1 MERVILAG
9 SGFFIRDKFSFN
21 QGIKGDNYSMATPRF
36 DGVELFL
43 QIVESGNLTEA
54 AERLNLTR
62 SAVGKGLARLEA
74 RLGTCLLQRSTRR
87 QRLTEDGQ
95 AYYEHCLRA
104 LAELEAAESVLES
117 GRQQPRGRLRAS
129 LPLAF
134 GHHYAAPALWGL
146 LDRFAQLEIDIS
158 FSDRLIDVAQEGSD
172 LAVRIG
178 ALPDTDRLSA
188 RRLGEQAI
196 GLAAAPAYLRRVGR
210 IECLE
215 DLAGHRGIAYR
226 CNAPRLE
233 WELNDAQ
240 GRPHRAR
247 VASPLMMDDLQ
258 AVADAAIAGVG
269 LAWLPS
275 WLIAHY
281 VLRGQLEAV
290 LPSYREQPAPIHV
303 IWPTAA
309 HMPAKTRCAIDA
321 LVAGTPSC
329 LAGS

>member
-1 MERVILAG
+1 MV
-9 SGFFIRDKFSFN
+9 
-21 QGIKGDNYSMATPRF
+21 TPRF

-43 QIVESGNLTEA
+43 QIVESGSLTEA
-54 AERLNLTR
+54 AERLHLTR
-62 SAVGKGLARLEA
+62 SAVGKSLARLEA

-104 LAELEAAESVLES
+104 QAELEAAESVLQS

-129 LPLAF
+129 VPLAF

-146 LDRFAQLEIDIS
+146 MDRYPELEVEICFA
-158 FSDRLIDVAQEGSD
+158 DRLTDLAQEGFD
-172 LAVRIG
+172 IAVRIG

-188 RRLGEQAI
+188 RRLGEQVM
-196 GLAAAPAYLRRVGR
+196 GLAASPEYLQRTGPIHDVD
-210 IECLE
+210 
-215 DLAGHRGIAYR
+215 DLASRRSIAYR
-226 CNAPRLE
+226 SQPT
-233 WELNDAQ
+233 Q
-240 GRPHRAR
+240 RAGI
-247 VASPLMMDDLQ
+247 ASPLIMDDLQ
-258 AVADAAIAGVG
+258 AVADAAMAGVG

-281 VLRGQLEAV
+281 VLRGQLLAV
-290 LPSYREQPAPIHV
+290 LPDCREQPAPIHV
-303 IWPTAA
+303 IWPTAT
-309 HMPAKTRCAIDA
+309 HLPAKTRCAIDA

>member
-1 MERVILAG
+1 
-9 SGFFIRDKFSFN
+9 
-21 QGIKGDNYSMATPRF
+21 MATPRF

-117 GRQQPRGRLRAS
+117 GRQQPRGRLRVS
-129 LPLAF
+129 VPLAF
-134 GHHYAAPALWGL
+134 GHHYAAPALWAL
-146 LDRFAQLEIDIS
+146 LDRYPELEIDLC
-158 FSDRLIDVAQEGSD
+158 FSDRMIDLVQEGFD
-172 LAVRIG
+172 MAVRIG
-178 ALPDTDRLSA
+178 PLPDTDRLSA
-188 RRLGEQAI
+188 RRLGQQAM
-196 GLAAAPAYLRRVGR
+196 GLAASPAYLQRKGA
-210 IECLE
+210 IDSID
-215 DLAGHRGIAYR
+215 DLAAHRGIAYR
-226 CNAPRLE
+226 SNTAQRSRL
-233 WELNDAQ
+233 
-240 GRPHRAR
+240 
-247 VASPLMMDDLQ
+247 ASPLIVDDLQ

-281 VLRGQLEAV
+281 ALRGQLQAV

-321 LVAGTPSC
+321 LVAATPSC

>member
-1 MERVILAG
+1 M
-9 SGFFIRDKFSFN
+9 S
-21 QGIKGDNYSMATPRF
+21 TPRF

-43 QIVESGNLTEA
+43 QIVESGSLSAA

-146 LDRFAQLEIDIS
+146 MERYPDLEIDIC
-158 FSDRLIDVAQEGSD
+158 FSDRMIDLAQEGFD
-172 LAVRIG
+172 IAVRIG
-178 ALPDTDRLSA
+178 PLPDTDRLSA
-188 RRLGEQAI
+188 RRLGEQVM
-196 GLAAAPAYLRRVGR
+196 GLAASPAYLQRRGR
-210 IECLE
+210 IERIE
-215 DLAGHRGIAYR
+215 ALAAHRGIAYR
-226 CNAPRLE
+226 SNNVHRSRL
-233 WELNDAQ
+233 
-240 GRPHRAR
+240 
-247 VASPLMMDDLQ
+247 VTPLVLDDLQ
-258 AVADAAIAGVG
+258 AVADATIAGVG

-281 VLRGQLEAV
+281 ALRGQLEAV
-290 LPSYREQPAPIHV
+290 LPDYREQPAPIHV
-303 IWPTAA
+303 IWPTAP

-321 LVAGTPSC
+321 LVAATPSC

>member
-1 MERVILAG
+1 
-9 SGFFIRDKFSFN
+9 
-21 QGIKGDNYSMATPRF
+21 MATPRF

-74 RLGTCLLQRSTRR
+74 RLGTRLLQRSTRR

-129 LPLAF
+129 VPLAF

-146 LDRFAQLEIDIS
+146 MDRYPELEIEIC
-158 FSDRLIDVAQEGSD
+158 FSDRMIDLAQDGFD
-172 LAVRIG
+172 MAVRIG
-178 ALPDTDRLSA
+178 PLPDTDRLSA
-188 RRLGEQAI
+188 RRLGQQVM
-196 GLAAAPAYLRRVGR
+196 GLAASPAYVQRRGSIER
-210 IECLE
+210 IE
-215 DLAGHRGIAYR
+215 DLAAHRGIAYR
-226 CNAPRLE
+226 SNTTAHRSRL
-233 WELNDAQ
+233 
-240 GRPHRAR
+240 
-247 VASPLMMDDLQ
+247 ASPLVLDDLQ

-281 VLRGQLEAV
+281 ALRGQLQAV

-309 HMPAKTRCAIDA
+309 HMQAKTRCAIDA
-321 LVAGTPSC
+321 LVAATPSC

>member
-1 MERVILAG
+1 MKCRVIFRG
-9 SGFFIRDKFSFN
+9 ICFVIRDKFSTDR
-21 QGIKGDNYSMATPRF
+21 GIKGDNRAMTTPRF

-43 QIVESGNLTEA
+43 HIVESGNLTEA

-146 LDRFAQLEIDIS
+146 MARYPELEIEIS
-158 FSDRLIDVAQEGSD
+158 FADRLVDLAQEGFD
-172 LAVRIG
+172 VAVRIG
-178 ALPDTDRLSA
+178 PLPDTDRLSA
-188 RRLGEQAI
+188 RRLGEQAV
-196 GLAAAPAYLRRVGR
+196 GLAASPAYLQRVGP
-210 IECLE
+210 IECIE

-226 CNAPRLE
+226 STTSQRNP
-233 WELNDAQ
+233 
-240 GRPHRAR
+240 

-281 VLRGQLEAV
+281 VLRGQLVAV
-290 LPSYREQPAPIHV
+290 LPGYREQPAPIHV
-303 IWPTAA
+303 IWPTAV

-321 LVAGTPSC
+321 LVAATPSC

>member
-1 MERVILAG
+1 
-9 SGFFIRDKFSFN
+9 
-21 QGIKGDNYSMATPRF
+21 MATPRF

-43 QIVESGNLTEA
+43 QVVESGNLTEA

-117 GRQQPRGRLRAS
+117 GRQQPRGRLRVS
-129 LPLAF
+129 VPLAF
-134 GHHYAAPALWGL
+134 GHHYAAPALWAL
-146 LDRFAQLEIDIS
+146 IDSYPELEIDLC
-158 FSDRLIDVAQEGSD
+158 FSDRMIDLVQEGFD
-172 LAVRIG
+172 IAVRIG
-178 ALPDTDRLSA
+178 PLPDTDRLSA
-188 RRLGEQAI
+188 RRLGQQVM
-196 GLAAAPAYLRRVGR
+196 GLAASPAYLQRKGA
-210 IECLE
+210 IESIE
-215 DLAGHRGIAYR
+215 DLAAHRGIAYR
-226 CNAPRLE
+226 SNTAQRSRL
-233 WELNDAQ
+233 
-240 GRPHRAR
+240 
-247 VASPLMMDDLQ
+247 VSPLILDDLQ

-281 VLRGQLEAV
+281 ALRGQLQAV

-321 LVAGTPSC
+321 LVAATPSC

>member
-1 MERVILAG
+1 
-9 SGFFIRDKFSFN
+9 
-21 QGIKGDNYSMATPRF
+21 MATPRF

-74 RLGTCLLQRSTRR
+74 RLGTRLLQRSTRR

-129 LPLAF
+129 VPLAF

-146 LDRFAQLEIDIS
+146 MDRYPELEIEIC
-158 FSDRLIDVAQEGSD
+158 FSDRMIDLAQDGFD
-172 LAVRIG
+172 MAVRIG
-178 ALPDTDRLSA
+178 PLPDTDRLSA
-188 RRLGEQAI
+188 RRLGQQVM
-196 GLAAAPAYLRRVGR
+196 GLAASPAYVQRRGS
-210 IECLE
+210 IESIE
-215 DLAGHRGIAYR
+215 DLAAHRGIAYR
-226 CNAPRLE
+226 SNTTAHRSRL
-233 WELNDAQ
+233 
-240 GRPHRAR
+240 
-247 VASPLMMDDLQ
+247 ASPLVLDDLQ

-281 VLRGQLEAV
+281 ALRGQLQAV

-321 LVAGTPSC
+321 LVATTPSC

>member
-1 MERVILAG
+1 M
-9 SGFFIRDKFSFN
+9 S
-21 QGIKGDNYSMATPRF
+21 TPRF

-117 GRQQPRGRLRAS
+117 GRQQPRGRLRVS
-129 LPLAF
+129 VPLAF
-134 GHHYAAPALWGL
+134 GHHYAAPALWAL
-146 LDRFAQLEIDIS
+146 MDSYPELEIDLC
-158 FSDRLIDVAQEGSD
+158 FSDRMIDLVQEGFD
-172 LAVRIG
+172 IAVRIG
-178 ALPDTDRLSA
+178 PLPDTDRLSA
-188 RRLGEQAI
+188 RRLGQQVM
-196 GLAAAPAYLRRVGR
+196 GLAASPAYLQRKGA
-210 IECLE
+210 IESIE
-215 DLAGHRGIAYR
+215 DLAVHRGIAYR
-226 CNAPRLE
+226 SNAAQRSRL
-233 WELNDAQ
+233 
-240 GRPHRAR
+240 
-247 VASPLMMDDLQ
+247 ASPLILDDLQ

-281 VLRGQLEAV
+281 ALRGQLQAV

-321 LVAGTPSC
+321 LVAATPSC

>member
-1 MERVILAG
+1 MT
-9 SGFFIRDKFSFN
+9 
-21 QGIKGDNYSMATPRF
+21 TPRF
-36 DGVELFL
+36 DGVELFV
-43 QIVESGNLTEA
+43 QIVESGSLSAA

-146 LDRFAQLEIDIS
+146 MDRYPQLEIDIS
-158 FSDRLIDVAQEGSD
+158 FSDRMIDLAQEGFD

-178 ALPDTDRLSA
+178 PLPDTDRLSA
-188 RRLGEQAI
+188 RRLGEQVM
-196 GLAAAPAYLRRVGR
+196 GLAASPAYLQCAEPIER
-210 IECLE
+210 IE
-215 DLAGHRGIAYR
+215 DLSAHRGIAYR
-226 CNAPRLE
+226 SNSAYRSRLIT
-233 WELNDAQ
+233 
-240 GRPHRAR
+240 
-247 VASPLMMDDLQ
+247 PLVLDDLQ

-281 VLRGQLEAV
+281 ALRGQLAAV
-290 LPSYREQPAPIHV
+290 LADFREQPAPIHV
-303 IWPTAA
+303 IWPTAP

-321 LVAGTPSC
+321 LVAATPSC

>member
-1 MERVILAG
+1 M
-9 SGFFIRDKFSFN
+9 S
-21 QGIKGDNYSMATPRF
+21 TPRF

-43 QIVESGNLTEA
+43 QIVESGSLSAA

-62 SAVGKGLARLEA
+62 SAVGKGLVRLEA

-146 LDRFAQLEIDIS
+146 MERYPDLEIDIC
-158 FSDRLIDVAQEGSD
+158 FSDRMIDLAQEGFD
-172 LAVRIG
+172 IAVRIG
-178 ALPDTDRLSA
+178 PLPDTDRLSA
-188 RRLGEQAI
+188 RRLGEQVM
-196 GLAAAPAYLRRVGR
+196 GLAASPAYLQRRGR
-210 IECLE
+210 IERIE
-215 DLAGHRGIAYR
+215 ALAAHRGIAYR
-226 CNAPRLE
+226 SNSVHRSRL
-233 WELNDAQ
+233 
-240 GRPHRAR
+240 
-247 VASPLMMDDLQ
+247 VTPLVLDDLQ

-281 VLRGQLEAV
+281 ALRGQLEAV
-290 LPSYREQPAPIHV
+290 LPDYREQPAPIHV
-303 IWPTAA
+303 IWPTAP

-321 LVAGTPSC
+321 LVAATPSC

>member
-1 MERVILAG
+1 
-9 SGFFIRDKFSFN
+9 
-21 QGIKGDNYSMATPRF
+21 MATPRF

-43 QIVESGNLTEA
+43 QIVESGNLTDA

-117 GRQQPRGRLRAS
+117 GRQQPRGRLRVS
-129 LPLAF
+129 VPLAF
-134 GHHYAAPALWGL
+134 GHHYAAPALWAL
-146 LDRFAQLEIDIS
+146 LDRYPELEIDLC
-158 FSDRLIDVAQEGSD
+158 FSDRMIDLVQEGFD
-172 LAVRIG
+172 MAVRIG
-178 ALPDTDRLSA
+178 PLPDTDRLSA
-188 RRLGEQAI
+188 RRLGQQVM
-196 GLAAAPAYLRRVGR
+196 GLAASPAYLQRKGA
-210 IECLE
+210 IGSIE
-215 DLAGHRGIAYR
+215 DLAAHRGIAYR
-226 CNAPRLE
+226 SNTAQRSRL
-233 WELNDAQ
+233 
-240 GRPHRAR
+240 
-247 VASPLMMDDLQ
+247 ASPLIVDDLQ

-281 VLRGQLEAV
+281 ALRGQLQAV

-321 LVAGTPSC
+321 LVAATPSC

>member
-1 MERVILAG
+1 
-9 SGFFIRDKFSFN
+9 
-21 QGIKGDNYSMATPRF
+21 MATPRF

-62 SAVGKGLARLEA
+62 SAVGKGLARLET

-129 LPLAF
+129 VPLAF

-146 LDRFAQLEIDIS
+146 MERYPELEIEIC
-158 FSDRLIDVAQEGSD
+158 FSDRMIDLAQEGFD
-172 LAVRIG
+172 IAVRIG
-178 ALPDTDRLSA
+178 TLPDTDRLSA
-188 RRLGEQAI
+188 RRLGQQVM
-196 GLAAAPAYLRRVGR
+196 GLAASPAYLQRRGS
-210 IECLE
+210 IESIE
-215 DLAGHRGIAYR
+215 DLAVHRGIAYR
-226 CNAPRLE
+226 SNTTHRSRL
-233 WELNDAQ
+233 
-240 GRPHRAR
+240 
-247 VASPLMMDDLQ
+247 ASPLVLDDLQ
-258 AVADAAIAGVG
+258 AVADAVIAGVG

-281 VLRGQLEAV
+281 ALRGQLQAV

-303 IWPTAA
+303 VWPTAV

>member
-1 MERVILAG
+1 M
-9 SGFFIRDKFSFN
+9 
-21 QGIKGDNYSMATPRF
+21 GIKGDNQTMATPRF

-74 RLGTCLLQRSTRR
+74 RLGTRLLQRSTRR
-87 QRLTEDGQ
+87 QHLTEDGQ

-129 LPLAF
+129 VPLAF

-146 LDRFAQLEIDIS
+146 MDRYPQLEIEIS
-158 FSDRLIDVAQEGSD
+158 FSDRMTDLVQEGFD
-172 LAVRIG
+172 IAIRIG
-178 ALPDTDRLSA
+178 DLPDTDRLNA
-188 RRLGEQAI
+188 RRLGAQSM
-196 GLAAAPAYLRRVGR
+196 GLAASPAYLQRVGR
-210 IECLE
+210 IDAID
-215 DLAGHRGIAYR
+215 DLTGHRGIAYR
-226 CNAPRLE
+226 TNT
-233 WELNDAQ
+233 
-240 GRPHRAR
+240 PHRSR
-247 VASPLMMDDLQ
+247 VVSPLVLDDLQ

-281 VLRGQLEAV
+281 VLRGQLVAV
-290 LPSYREQPAPIHV
+290 LPGYREQPSPIHV
-303 IWPTAA
+303 IWPTAP
-309 HMPAKTRCAIDA
+309 HMPAKIRCAIDA
-321 LVAGTPSC
+321 LVAATPSC

>member
-1 MERVILAG
+1 M
-9 SGFFIRDKFSFN
+9 S
-21 QGIKGDNYSMATPRF
+21 TPRF

-43 QIVESGNLTEA
+43 QIVESGSLSAA

-146 LDRFAQLEIDIS
+146 MARYPDLEIDIC
-158 FSDRLIDVAQEGSD
+158 FSDRMIDLTQEGFD
-172 LAVRIG
+172 IAVRIG
-178 ALPDTDRLSA
+178 PLPDTDRLSA
-188 RRLGEQAI
+188 RRLGEQVM
-196 GLAAAPAYLRRVGR
+196 GLAASPAYLQRRGR
-210 IECLE
+210 IECIE
-215 DLAGHRGIAYR
+215 ALAAHRGIAYR
-226 CNAPRLE
+226 SNNVHRSRL
-233 WELNDAQ
+233 
-240 GRPHRAR
+240 
-247 VASPLMMDDLQ
+247 VTPLVLDDLQ
-258 AVADAAIAGVG
+258 AVADATIAGVG

-281 VLRGQLEAV
+281 ALRGQLEAV
-290 LPSYREQPAPIHV
+290 LPDYREQPAPIHV
-303 IWPTAA
+303 IWPTAP

-321 LVAGTPSC
+321 LVAATPSC

>member
-1 MERVILAG
+1 
-9 SGFFIRDKFSFN
+9 
-21 QGIKGDNYSMATPRF
+21 MAIPRF

-43 QIVESGNLTEA
+43 HIVESGSLTQA

-74 RLGTCLLQRSTRR
+74 RLGTRLLQRSTRR
-87 QRLTEDGQ
+87 QHLTEDGQ

-104 LAELEAAESVLES
+104 LAELEAAESVLEN
-117 GRQQPRGRLRAS
+117 GRQQPRGRLKAS
-129 LPLAF
+129 VPLAF

-146 LDRFAQLEIDIS
+146 MDRYPELEIEIS
-158 FSDRLIDVAQEGSD
+158 FSDRMTDLVQEGFD
-172 LAVRIG
+172 IAVRIG
-178 ALPDTDRLSA
+178 DLPDTDRLSA
-188 RRLGEQAI
+188 RRLGEQAM
-196 GLAAAPAYLRRVGR
+196 GLAASPAYLQRVGR
-210 IECLE
+210 IESNA
-215 DLAGHRGIAYR
+215 DLTGHRGIAYR
-226 CNAPRLE
+226 TNNHHSRLIAPLV
-233 WELNDAQ
+233 L
-240 GRPHRAR
+240 
-247 VASPLMMDDLQ
+247 DDLQ

-290 LPSYREQPAPIHV
+290 LPGDRKQPSPIHV
-303 IWPTAA
+303 IWPTAP

-321 LVAGTPSC
+321 LVAATPSC

>member
-1 MERVILAG
+1 M
-9 SGFFIRDKFSFN
+9 
-21 QGIKGDNYSMATPRF
+21 GIKGDNQTMATPRF

-74 RLGTCLLQRSTRR
+74 RLGTRLLQRSTRR
-87 QRLTEDGQ
+87 QHLTEDGQ

-129 LPLAF
+129 VPLAF

-146 LDRFAQLEIDIS
+146 MDRYPQLEIEIS
-158 FSDRLIDVAQEGSD
+158 FSDRMIDLVQEGFD
-172 LAVRIG
+172 IAIRIG
-178 ALPDTDRLSA
+178 DLPDTDRLNA
-188 RRLGEQAI
+188 RRLGAQSM
-196 GLAAAPAYLRRVGR
+196 GLAASPAYLQRVGR
-210 IECLE
+210 IDAID
-215 DLAGHRGIAYR
+215 DLTGHRGIAYR
-226 CNAPRLE
+226 TNT
-233 WELNDAQ
+233 
-240 GRPHRAR
+240 PHRSR
-247 VASPLMMDDLQ
+247 VVSPLVLDDLQ
-258 AVADAAIAGVG
+258 AVADAAIEGVG

-281 VLRGQLEAV
+281 VLRGQLVAV
-290 LPSYREQPAPIHV
+290 LPGYREQPSPIHV
-303 IWPTAA
+303 IWPTAP
-309 HMPAKTRCAIDA
+309 HMPAKIRCAIDA
-321 LVAGTPSC
+321 LVAATPSC

>member
-1 MERVILAG
+1 
-9 SGFFIRDKFSFN
+9 
-21 QGIKGDNYSMATPRF
+21 MATPRF

-117 GRQQPRGRLRAS
+117 GRQQPRGRLRVS
-129 LPLAF
+129 VPLAF
-134 GHHYAAPALWGL
+134 GHHYAAPALWAL
-146 LDRFAQLEIDIS
+146 MDSYPELEIDLC
-158 FSDRLIDVAQEGSD
+158 FSDRMIDLVQEGFD
-172 LAVRIG
+172 MAVRIG
-178 ALPDTDRLSA
+178 PLPDTDRLSA
-188 RRLGEQAI
+188 RRLGQQVM
-196 GLAAAPAYLRRVGR
+196 GLAASPAYLQRKGA
-210 IECLE
+210 IGSIE
-215 DLAGHRGIAYR
+215 DLAAHRGIAYR
-226 CNAPRLE
+226 SNTAQRSRL
-233 WELNDAQ
+233 
-240 GRPHRAR
+240 
-247 VASPLMMDDLQ
+247 ASPLIVDDLQ

-281 VLRGQLEAV
+281 ALRGQLQAV

-321 LVAGTPSC
+321 LVAATPSC

>member
-1 MERVILAG
+1 
-9 SGFFIRDKFSFN
+9 
-21 QGIKGDNYSMATPRF
+21 MATPRF

-117 GRQQPRGRLRAS
+117 GRQQPRGRLRVS
-129 LPLAF
+129 VPLAF
-134 GHHYAAPALWGL
+134 GHHYAAPALWAL
-146 LDRFAQLEIDIS
+146 LDHYPELEIDLC
-158 FSDRLIDVAQEGSD
+158 FSDRMIDLVQEGFD
-172 LAVRIG
+172 MAVRIG
-178 ALPDTDRLSA
+178 PLPDTDRLSA
-188 RRLGEQAI
+188 RRLGQQVM
-196 GLAAAPAYLRRVGR
+196 GLAASPAYLQRKGA
-210 IECLE
+210 IGSIE
-215 DLAGHRGIAYR
+215 DLAAHRGIAYR
-226 CNAPRLE
+226 SNTAQRSRL
-233 WELNDAQ
+233 
-240 GRPHRAR
+240 
-247 VASPLMMDDLQ
+247 ASPLIVDDLQ

-281 VLRGQLEAV
+281 ALRGQLQAV

-321 LVAGTPSC
+321 LVTATPSC

>member
-1 MERVILAG
+1 
-9 SGFFIRDKFSFN
+9 
-21 QGIKGDNYSMATPRF
+21 MATPRF

-117 GRQQPRGRLRAS
+117 GRQQPRGRLRVS
-129 LPLAF
+129 VPLAF
-134 GHHYAAPALWGL
+134 GHHYAAPALWAL
-146 LDRFAQLEIDIS
+146 LDRYPELEVDIC
-158 FSDRLIDVAQEGSD
+158 FSDRMIDLVQEGFDMS
-172 LAVRIG
+172 VRIG
-178 ALPDTDRLSA
+178 PLPDTDRLSA
-188 RRLGEQAI
+188 RRLGQQVM
-196 GLAAAPAYLRRVGR
+196 GLAASPAYLQRKGA
-210 IECLE
+210 IGSIE
-215 DLAGHRGIAYR
+215 DLAAHRGIAYR
-226 CNAPRLE
+226 SNTAQRSRL
-233 WELNDAQ
+233 
-240 GRPHRAR
+240 
-247 VASPLMMDDLQ
+247 ASPLIVDDLQ

-281 VLRGQLEAV
+281 ALRGQLQAV

-321 LVAGTPSC
+321 LVAATPSC

>member
-1 MERVILAG
+1 
-9 SGFFIRDKFSFN
+9 
-21 QGIKGDNYSMATPRF
+21 MAIPRF

-74 RLGTCLLQRSTRR
+74 RLGTRLLQRSTRR

-134 GHHYAAPALWGL
+134 GHHYGAPALWGL
-146 LDRFAQLEIDIS
+146 MDRFAQLEIEIS
-158 FSDRLIDVAQEGSD
+158 FSDRLIDLAQEGFD

-178 ALPDTDRLSA
+178 TLPDTDRLSA

-196 GLAAAPAYLRRVGR
+196 ALAASPAYLQRTGR
-210 IECLE
+210 IESLE

-226 CNAPRLE
+226 SNAP
-233 WELNDAQ
+233 
-240 GRPHRAR
+240 HRER
-247 VASPLMMDDLQ
+247 VASPLILDDLQ

-281 VLRGQLEAV
+281 VLRGQLQAV
-290 LPSYREQPAPIHV
+290 LPEHREQSMPIHV
-303 IWPTAA
+303 IWPTAT

>member
-1 MERVILAG
+1 
-9 SGFFIRDKFSFN
+9 
-21 QGIKGDNYSMATPRF
+21 MATPRF

-104 LAELEAAESVLES
+104 LAELETAESVLES
-117 GRQQPRGRLRAS
+117 GRQQPRGRLRVS
-129 LPLAF
+129 VPLAF
-134 GHHYAAPALWGL
+134 GHHYAAPALWAL
-146 LDRFAQLEIDIS
+146 LDRYPELEIDLC
-158 FSDRLIDVAQEGSD
+158 FSDRMIDLVQEGFD
-172 LAVRIG
+172 MAVRIG
-178 ALPDTDRLSA
+178 PLPDTDRLSA
-188 RRLGEQAI
+188 RRLGQQVM
-196 GLAAAPAYLRRVGR
+196 GLAASPAYLQRKGA
-210 IECLE
+210 IGSIE
-215 DLAGHRGIAYR
+215 DLAAHRGIAYR
-226 CNAPRLE
+226 SNTAQRSRL
-233 WELNDAQ
+233 
-240 GRPHRAR
+240 
-247 VASPLMMDDLQ
+247 ASPLIVDDLQ

-281 VLRGQLEAV
+281 ALRGQLQAV

-321 LVAGTPSC
+321 LVAATPSC

>member
-1 MERVILAG
+1 M
-9 SGFFIRDKFSFN
+9 S
-21 QGIKGDNYSMATPRF
+21 TPRF

-43 QIVESGNLTEA
+43 QIVESGSLSAA

-146 LDRFAQLEIDIS
+146 MERYPDLEIDIC
-158 FSDRLIDVAQEGSD
+158 FSDRMIDLAQEGFD
-172 LAVRIG
+172 IAVRIG
-178 ALPDTDRLSA
+178 PLPDTDRLSA
-188 RRLGEQAI
+188 RRLGEQVM
-196 GLAAAPAYLRRVGR
+196 GLAASPAYLQRRGR
-210 IECLE
+210 IEHME
-215 DLAGHRGIAYR
+215 DLAAHRGIAYR
-226 CNAPRLE
+226 SNNVHRSRL
-233 WELNDAQ
+233 
-240 GRPHRAR
+240 
-247 VASPLMMDDLQ
+247 VTPLVLDDLQ
-258 AVADAAIAGVG
+258 AVADATIAGVG

-281 VLRGQLEAV
+281 ALRGQLEAV
-290 LPSYREQPAPIHV
+290 LPDYREQPAPIHV
-303 IWPTAA
+303 IWPTAP

-321 LVAGTPSC
+321 LVAATPSC
-329 LAGS
+329 LGGS

>member
-1 MERVILAG
+1 M
-9 SGFFIRDKFSFN
+9 S
-21 QGIKGDNYSMATPRF
+21 TPRF
-36 DGVELFL
+36 DGVVLFL
-43 QIVESGNLTEA
+43 QVVESGSLSAA

-74 RLGTCLLQRSTRR
+74 RLGTRLLQRSTRR

-146 LDRFAQLEIDIS
+146 MELYAELEIDIS
-158 FSDRLIDVAQEGSD
+158 FSDRMIDLTQEGFD
-172 LAVRIG
+172 IAVRIG
-178 ALPDTDRLSA
+178 PLPDTDRLNA
-188 RRLGEQAI
+188 RRLGEQVM
-196 GLAAAPAYLRRVGR
+196 GLTASPAYLQRSER
-210 IECLE
+210 IERIE
-215 DLAGHRGIAYR
+215 DLAVHRGIAYR
-226 CNAPRLE
+226 SNTAHRSRL
-233 WELNDAQ
+233 
-240 GRPHRAR
+240 
-247 VASPLMMDDLQ
+247 VTPLVLDDLQ
-258 AVADAAIAGVG
+258 AVADAAIADVG

-281 VLRGQLEAV
+281 ALRGQLEAV
-290 LPSYREQPAPIHV
+290 LPGYREQPAPIHV
-303 IWPTAA
+303 IWPTAP

-321 LVAGTPSC
+321 LVAATPSC

>member
-1 MERVILAG
+1 
-9 SGFFIRDKFSFN
+9 
-21 QGIKGDNYSMATPRF
+21 MATPRF

-117 GRQQPRGRLRAS
+117 GRQQPRGRLRVS
-129 LPLAF
+129 VPLAF
-134 GHHYAAPALWGL
+134 GHHYAAPALWAL
-146 LDRFAQLEIDIS
+146 MDSYPELEIDLC
-158 FSDRLIDVAQEGSD
+158 FSDRMIDLVQEGFD
-172 LAVRIG
+172 MAVRIG
-178 ALPDTDRLSA
+178 PLPDTDRLSA
-188 RRLGEQAI
+188 RRLGQQVM
-196 GLAAAPAYLRRVGR
+196 GLAASPAYLQRKGA
-210 IECLE
+210 IGSIE
-215 DLAGHRGIAYR
+215 DLAAHRGIAYR
-226 CNAPRLE
+226 SNTAQRSRL
-233 WELNDAQ
+233 
-240 GRPHRAR
+240 
-247 VASPLMMDDLQ
+247 VSPLIVDDLQ

-281 VLRGQLEAV
+281 ALRGQLQAV

-321 LVAGTPSC
+321 LVAATPSC

>member
-1 MERVILAG
+1 
-9 SGFFIRDKFSFN
+9 
-21 QGIKGDNYSMATPRF
+21 MATPRF

-43 QIVESGNLTEA
+43 QIVDSGNLTEA

-117 GRQQPRGRLRAS
+117 GRQQPRGRLRVS
-129 LPLAF
+129 VPLAF
-134 GHHYAAPALWGL
+134 GHHYAAPALWAL
-146 LDRFAQLEIDIS
+146 MDSYPELEIDLC
-158 FSDRLIDVAQEGSD
+158 FSDRMIDLVQEGFD
-172 LAVRIG
+172 IAVRIG
-178 ALPDTDRLSA
+178 PLPDTDRLSA
-188 RRLGEQAI
+188 RRLGQQVM
-196 GLAAAPAYLRRVGR
+196 GLAASPAYLQRKGA
-210 IECLE
+210 IESIE
-215 DLAGHRGIAYR
+215 DLAVHRGIAYR
-226 CNAPRLE
+226 SNTAQRSRL
-233 WELNDAQ
+233 
-240 GRPHRAR
+240 
-247 VASPLMMDDLQ
+247 ASPLIVDDLQ

-281 VLRGQLEAV
+281 ALRGQLQAV

-321 LVAGTPSC
+321 LVAATPSC
-329 LAGS
+329 LADS

>member
-1 MERVILAG
+1 
-9 SGFFIRDKFSFN
+9 
-21 QGIKGDNYSMATPRF
+21 MATPRF

-74 RLGTCLLQRSTRR
+74 RLGTSLLQRSTRR

-146 LDRFAQLEIDIS
+146 MDHFPQLEIEIS
-158 FSDRLIDVAQEGSD
+158 FSDRLIDLAQEGFD

-196 GLAAAPAYLRRVGR
+196 ALAASPAYLQRTGR
-210 IECLE
+210 IESIA

-226 CNAPRLE
+226 SNPSNRE
-233 WELNDAQ
+233 
-240 GRPHRAR
+240 R
-247 VASPLMMDDLQ
+247 VASPLILDDLQ

-275 WLIAHY
+275 WLIASGCS
-281 VLRGQLEAV
+281 LG
-290 LPSYREQPAPIHV
+290 
-303 IWPTAA
+303 
-309 HMPAKTRCAIDA
+309 A
-321 LVAGTPSC
+321 LVAAYTAVASDYLTALVSAHVHFA
-329 LAGS
+329 LAAELAETTAKGPGSFATAFIDGLDAVDADLIRAKARFEASPL

>member
-1 MERVILAG
+1 M
-9 SGFFIRDKFSFN
+9 S
-21 QGIKGDNYSMATPRF
+21 TPRF

-43 QIVESGNLTEA
+43 QIVESGSLSAA

-146 LDRFAQLEIDIS
+146 MARYPDLEIDIC
-158 FSDRLIDVAQEGSD
+158 FSDRMIDLAQEGFD
-172 LAVRIG
+172 IAVRIG
-178 ALPDTDRLSA
+178 PLPDTDRLSA
-188 RRLGEQAI
+188 RRLGEQVM
-196 GLAAAPAYLRRVGR
+196 GLAASPAYLQRRGR
-210 IECLE
+210 IEHIE
-215 DLAGHRGIAYR
+215 ELAAHRGIAYR
-226 CNAPRLE
+226 SNNVHRSRL
-233 WELNDAQ
+233 
-240 GRPHRAR
+240 
-247 VASPLMMDDLQ
+247 VTPLVLDDLQ
-258 AVADAAIAGVG
+258 AVADATIAGVG

-281 VLRGQLEAV
+281 ALRGQLEAV
-290 LPSYREQPAPIHV
+290 LPDYREQPAPIHV
-303 IWPTAA
+303 IWPTAP

-321 LVAGTPSC
+321 LVAATPSC
-329 LAGS
+329 LGGS

>member
-1 MERVILAG
+1 MNERIIL
-9 SGFFIRDKFSFN
+9 SGTGFLIRDKFSSY
-21 QGIKGDNYSMATPRF
+21 QGINGNNRAMATPRF

-146 LDRFAQLEIDIS
+146 LERYPGLEIEVS
-158 FSDRLIDVAQEGSD
+158 FADRRVDLAQEGFD
-172 LAVRIG
+172 VAVRIG

-188 RRLGEQAI
+188 RRLGEQAM
-196 GLAAAPAYLRRVGR
+196 GLAASPAFLQRVGP
-210 IECLE
+210 IESIQ
-215 DLAGHRGIAYR
+215 DLAGLRGIAYR
-226 CNAPRLE
+226 SLTP
-233 WELNDAQ
+233 Q
-240 GRPHRAR
+240 GSGII
-247 VASPLMMDDLQ
+247 SPLLMDDLQ

-290 LPSYREQPAPIHV
+290 LPSYRDQPAPIHV

>member
-1 MERVILAG
+1 M
-9 SGFFIRDKFSFN
+9 S
-21 QGIKGDNYSMATPRF
+21 TPRF

-43 QIVESGNLTEA
+43 QIVESGSLSAA

-146 LDRFAQLEIDIS
+146 MERYPDLEIDIC
-158 FSDRLIDVAQEGSD
+158 FSDRMIDLAQEGFD
-172 LAVRIG
+172 IAVRIG
-178 ALPDTDRLSA
+178 PLPDTDRLSA
-188 RRLGEQAI
+188 RRLGEQVM
-196 GLAAAPAYLRRVGR
+196 GLAASPAYLQRRGR
-210 IECLE
+210 IERIE
-215 DLAGHRGIAYR
+215 ALAAHRGIAYR
-226 CNAPRLE
+226 SNSVHRSRL
-233 WELNDAQ
+233 
-240 GRPHRAR
+240 
-247 VASPLMMDDLQ
+247 VTPLVLDDLQ
-258 AVADAAIAGVG
+258 AVADATIAGVG

-281 VLRGQLEAV
+281 ALRGQLEAV
-290 LPSYREQPAPIHV
+290 LPDYREQPAPIHV
-303 IWPTAA
+303 IWPTAP

-321 LVAGTPSC
+321 LVAATPSC

>member
-1 MERVILAG
+1 M
-9 SGFFIRDKFSFN
+9 S
-21 QGIKGDNYSMATPRF
+21 TPRF

-43 QIVESGNLTEA
+43 QIVESGSLSAA

-146 LDRFAQLEIDIS
+146 MERYPDLEIDIC
-158 FSDRLIDVAQEGSD
+158 FSDRMIDLAQEGFD
-172 LAVRIG
+172 IAVRIG
-178 ALPDTDRLSA
+178 PLPDTDRLSA
-188 RRLGEQAI
+188 RRLGEQVM
-196 GLAAAPAYLRRVGR
+196 GLAASPAYLQRRGR
-210 IECLE
+210 IEHIE
-215 DLAGHRGIAYR
+215 ELAAHRGIAYR
-226 CNAPRLE
+226 SNNVHRSRL
-233 WELNDAQ
+233 
-240 GRPHRAR
+240 
-247 VASPLMMDDLQ
+247 VTPLVLDDLQ
-258 AVADAAIAGVG
+258 AVADATIAGVG

-281 VLRGQLEAV
+281 ALRGQLEAV
-290 LPSYREQPAPIHV
+290 LPDYREQPAPIHV
-303 IWPTAA
+303 IWPTAP

-321 LVAGTPSC
+321 LVAATPSC

>member
-1 MERVILAG
+1 
-9 SGFFIRDKFSFN
+9 
-21 QGIKGDNYSMATPRF
+21 MATPRF

-129 LPLAF
+129 VPLAF

-146 LDRFAQLEIDIS
+146 MERYPELEIEIC
-158 FSDRLIDVAQEGSD
+158 FSDRMIDLAQEGFD
-172 LAVRIG
+172 MAVRIG
-178 ALPDTDRLSA
+178 PLPDTDRLSA
-188 RRLGEQAI
+188 RRLGQQVM
-196 GLAAAPAYLRRVGR
+196 GLAASPAYVQRRGR
-210 IECLE
+210 IERIE
-215 DLAGHRGIAYR
+215 DLATHRGIAYR
-226 CNAPRLE
+226 SNTTAHHARL
-233 WELNDAQ
+233 
-240 GRPHRAR
+240 
-247 VASPLMMDDLQ
+247 ASPLVLDDLQ

-281 VLRGQLEAV
+281 ALRGQLQAV

-321 LVAGTPSC
+321 LVAATPSC

>member
-1 MERVILAG
+1 MGVILAG
-9 SGFFIRDKFSFN
+9 AEFFIRDKFSLDR
-21 QGIKGDNYSMATPRF
+21 GLKGDNCTMATPRF

-95 AYYEHCLRA
+95 VYYEHCLRA
-104 LAELEAAESVLES
+104 LAELEAAQSVLES
-117 GRQQPRGRLRAS
+117 GRQQPRGRLRVS

-146 LDRFAQLEIDIS
+146 MAHYPELEIEIC
-158 FSDRLIDVAQEGSD
+158 FADRLVDLAQEGFD
-172 LAVRIG
+172 VAVRIG
-178 ALPDTDRLSA
+178 PLPDTDRLSA
-188 RRLGEQAI
+188 RRLGEQSVC
-196 GLAAAPAYLRRVGR
+196 LAAAPAYLQRVGP
-210 IECLE
+210 IESID

-226 CNAPRLE
+226 SNP
-233 WELNDAQ
+233 
-240 GRPHRAR
+240 PHRSR
-247 VASPLMMDDLQ
+247 LVSPLLMDDLQ

-269 LAWLPS
+269 LASLPS
-275 WLIAHY
+275 WLVAHY

-290 LPSYREQPAPIHV
+290 LPSYREQPSPIHV

>member
-1 MERVILAG
+1 
-9 SGFFIRDKFSFN
+9 
-21 QGIKGDNYSMATPRF
+21 MATPRF

-43 QIVESGNLTEA
+43 QVVESGNLTEA

-117 GRQQPRGRLRAS
+117 GRQQPRGRLRVS
-129 LPLAF
+129 VPLAF
-134 GHHYAAPALWGL
+134 GHHYAAPALWAL
-146 LDRFAQLEIDIS
+146 MDSYPELEIDLC
-158 FSDRLIDVAQEGSD
+158 FSDRMIDLVQEGFD
-172 LAVRIG
+172 IAVRIG
-178 ALPDTDRLSA
+178 PLPDTDRLSA
-188 RRLGEQAI
+188 RRLGQQVM
-196 GLAAAPAYLRRVGR
+196 GLAASPAYLQRKGALES
-210 IECLE
+210 IE
-215 DLAGHRGIAYR
+215 DLAVHRGIAYR
-226 CNAPRLE
+226 SNTAQRSRL
-233 WELNDAQ
+233 
-240 GRPHRAR
+240 
-247 VASPLMMDDLQ
+247 ASPLIVDDLQ

-281 VLRGQLEAV
+281 ALRGQLQAV

-321 LVAGTPSC
+321 LVAATPSC

>member
-1 MERVILAG
+1 
-9 SGFFIRDKFSFN
+9 
-21 QGIKGDNYSMATPRF
+21 MATPRF

-43 QIVESGNLTEA
+43 QIVERGNLTEA

-117 GRQQPRGRLRAS
+117 GRQQPRGRLRVS
-129 LPLAF
+129 VPLAF
-134 GHHYAAPALWGL
+134 GHHYAAPALWAL
-146 LDRFAQLEIDIS
+146 LDRYPELEIDLC
-158 FSDRLIDVAQEGSD
+158 FSDRMIDLVQEGFD
-172 LAVRIG
+172 MAVRIG
-178 ALPDTDRLSA
+178 PLPDTDRLSA
-188 RRLGEQAI
+188 RRLGQEVM
-196 GLAAAPAYLRRVGR
+196 GLAASPAYLQRKGA
-210 IECLE
+210 IGSIE
-215 DLAGHRGIAYR
+215 DLAAHRGIAYR
-226 CNAPRLE
+226 SNTAQRSRL
-233 WELNDAQ
+233 
-240 GRPHRAR
+240 
-247 VASPLMMDDLQ
+247 ASPLIVDDLQ

-281 VLRGQLEAV
+281 ALRGQLQAV

-321 LVAGTPSC
+321 LVAATPSC

>member
-1 MERVILAG
+1 
-9 SGFFIRDKFSFN
+9 
-21 QGIKGDNYSMATPRF
+21 MATPRF

-43 QIVESGNLTEA
+43 QVVESGNLTEA

-117 GRQQPRGRLRAS
+117 GRQQPRGRLRVS
-129 LPLAF
+129 VPLAF
-134 GHHYAAPALWGL
+134 GHHYAAPALWAL
-146 LDRFAQLEIDIS
+146 LDRYPELEIDLC
-158 FSDRLIDVAQEGSD
+158 FSDRMIDLVQEGFD
-172 LAVRIG
+172 IAVRIG
-178 ALPDTDRLSA
+178 PLPDTDRLSA
-188 RRLGEQAI
+188 RRLGQQVM
-196 GLAAAPAYLRRVGR
+196 GLAASPAYLQRKGA
-210 IECLE
+210 IESIE
-215 DLAGHRGIAYR
+215 DLAAHRGIAYR
-226 CNAPRLE
+226 SNTAQRSRL
-233 WELNDAQ
+233 
-240 GRPHRAR
+240 
-247 VASPLMMDDLQ
+247 VSPLILDDLQ

-281 VLRGQLEAV
+281 ALRGQLQAV

-321 LVAGTPSC
+321 LVAATPSC

>member
-1 MERVILAG
+1 
-9 SGFFIRDKFSFN
+9 
-21 QGIKGDNYSMATPRF
+21 MATPRF

-129 LPLAF
+129 VPLAF

-146 LDRFAQLEIDIS
+146 MERYSELEIEIC
-158 FSDRLIDVAQEGSD
+158 FSDRMIDLAQEGFD
-172 LAVRIG
+172 MAVRIG
-178 ALPDTDRLSA
+178 TLPDTDRLSA
-188 RRLGEQAI
+188 RRLGQQVM
-196 GLAAAPAYLRRVGR
+196 GLAASPAYLQRRGS
-210 IECLE
+210 IESIE
-215 DLAGHRGIAYR
+215 DLTVHRGIAYR
-226 CNAPRLE
+226 SNTT
-233 WELNDAQ
+233 
-240 GRPHRAR
+240 HRSHL
-247 VASPLMMDDLQ
+247 ASLLVLDDLQ
-258 AVADAAIAGVG
+258 AVADAVIAGVG

-281 VLRGQLEAV
+281 ALRGQLQAV

-303 IWPTAA
+303 VWPTAV